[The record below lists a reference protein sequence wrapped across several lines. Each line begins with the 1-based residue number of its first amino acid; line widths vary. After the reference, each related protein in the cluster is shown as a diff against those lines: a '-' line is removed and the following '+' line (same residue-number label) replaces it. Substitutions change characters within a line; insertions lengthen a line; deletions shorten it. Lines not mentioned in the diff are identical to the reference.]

1 MAGKKLSSVV
11 GKLEPIIIQEN
22 KPKKDWLTIVLIVL
36 TIASLFLLSFFVWQ
50 YYQTEQSQNEKTL
63 IIKQD

>member
-1 MAGKKLSSVV
+1 MAEKELSSVI

-22 KPKKDWLTIVLIVL
+22 KPKKDWLTIALIVL

-50 YYQTEQSQNEKTL
+50 YYQTEQSQNQKTL